1 MILDVRRAGVEER
14 QTYQSLV
21 SVRRDHATATHGD
34 RAYIVYVVV
43 LVVLT
48 VAPSTFAAVDYLLG
62 LWEKQIPTLEMGSLG
77 LVTVAVVLLARMRGP
92 VASSLADIDIV
103 LQAPLDRAAIHGRS
117 LVMWVVGAAVIGAVV
132 ASVLG
137 ALEHGFDLDRLSVLP
152 IAGAATGLILYA
164 WYLGAQYAASNA
176 RRSPWLVLVALTVVT
191 AVAAWLGFPAA
202 TPAAWGLLIATLPI
216 SAGIR
221 LTLAAMLFVAL
232 IVAVLAASRC
242 VARSV
247 PREYLRKQEWTWEA
261 TKAGAVNVNPQL
273 ISEAVAP
280 ERNYGRQ
287 LTLANLPKWLHPA
300 AARDLLGAARRW
312 PRMLASLV
320 TAAVGAYLFTTA
332 VGGVIAWLLGA
343 VLLTVAARLSSYG
356 LRTHAANLG
365 RANTLERHSVVSVFA
380 HLAVPTAVSVCGIV
394 VGLFSA
400 WVLGSTPTLG
410 WLCVLLVAAIAL
422 LAQGVPAY
430 ATQLPVYLIG
440 PIITPV
446 GDLSPLAMSGWL
458 MRIYVLTA
466 AAAWALYNA
475 ATLGSVLHVA
485 AWAVFWSALAAALS
499 WQSLRRER
507 ASHG

>member
-21 SVRRDHATATHGD
+21 SARRDHATASHGD
-34 RAYIVYVVV
+34 RAYLVYVVV

-48 VAPSTFAAVDYLLG
+48 VAPSTFAALDYLLG
-62 LWEKQIPTLEMGSLG
+62 LWEGQIPTLGVGSLA
-77 LVTVAVVLLARMRGP
+77 LVTVAVVLLAHVRGP
-92 VASSLADIDIV
+92 VASPLADIDIV

-117 LVMWVVGAAVIGAVV
+117 LVMWTVGSAVIGAVV

-137 ALEHGFDLDRLSVLP
+137 ALEHGFVLERLSVLP
-152 IAGAATGLILYA
+152 LAGAATGLILYA
-164 WYLGAQYAASNA
+164 CYLGAQCAASSS
-176 RRSPWLVLVALTVVT
+176 RRSPYLLLVAVTVVT
-191 AVAAWLGFPAA
+191 AGAAWLGFPAA
-202 TPAAWGLLIATLPI
+202 SPAAWGLLLATLPI
-216 SAGIR
+216 SAGITS
-221 LTLAAMLFVAL
+221 TLAAVLFIAL
-232 IVAVLAASRC
+232 LAAVLAASRS

-247 PREYLRKQEWTWEA
+247 PREYLRKQEWSWEA
-261 TKAGAVNVNPQL
+261 AKAGAVNVNPQL
-273 ISEAVAP
+273 VSEAVAP
-280 ERNYGRQ
+280 ERNYGRG
-287 LTLANLPKWLHPA
+287 LTLASLPKWLHPA

-320 TAAVGAYLFTTA
+320 TAAGGAFLFTTA
-332 VGGVIAWLLGA
+332 AGGVIPWLLGA
-343 VLLTVAARLSSYG
+343 VLLTVAARSSAYG
-356 LRTHAANLG
+356 LRAHAANLG
-365 RANTLERHSVVSVFA
+365 RSSTLEQHSVVSVLA
-380 HLAVPTAVSVCGIV
+380 HLAVPGAVSVCGIV
-394 VGLFSA
+394 VGLLSA
-400 WVLGSTPTLG
+400 WVLGSAPTLG
-410 WLCVLLVAAIAL
+410 WLCVVLVAAIAL

-475 ATLGSVLHVA
+475 AALGSVLHVA
-485 AWAVFWSALAAALS
+485 AWALFWSALAAAWSL
-499 WQSLRRER
+499 QSLRRER